1 MVSILVLYKKMKR
14 KVHYNNLNDSD
25 NYEEA
30 GLQRDEI
37 QLVQI
42 VPTEDEWVEPE
53 DEWAES
59 NNEDTAELLT
69 DEN

>member
-1 MVSILVLYKKMKR
+1 MKR
-14 KVHYNNLNDSD
+14 RVHYTNLNDSD
-25 NYEEA
+25 NYKGA

-37 QLVQI
+37 RLVQI

-53 DEWAES
+53 EEWAES
-59 NNEDTAELLT
+59 NNEDTAKLLT